1 MKRLIPLAALAGV
14 FAVVWVF
21 QSVWMSE
28 GLARDR
34 YNVVVISLDG
44 LRPDHMT
51 GAGYP
56 RPTTAG
62 IDKLAEDAV
71 RFRNVISPS
80 PGSLQAHASIFTST
94 NPGVHSA
101 DPARNLPLSED
112 WITLAEELQVHE
124 YDTVAFVDGGDLDPR
139 WNLNQGFSRYEVV
152 PKRET
157 EKETSFEKFRRKIYD
172 ANRYLAEREPEQP
185 FFLFFQSRILREPFL
200 PSYPRNQS
208 FDPDYPNFVERTI
221 TSDYLRKLE
230 RGEVRLD
237 STELRHIAAQ
247 YDGEIATV
255 DLFTEEWLTRL
266 FTGGEFLEN
275 TIFVLLSTQG
285 TELFEHGEIGGE
297 GTMFDTSLR
306 VPMYIWIP
314 GVSGRSVDSQ
324 VRLIDVMPTLY
335 DLLGIDPTEP
345 MQGKSLVTRIQGI
358 EDADLPAFSE
368 RFQTTYAVQSLRAD
382 GYRLLHD
389 RKLAAPVLFDTN
401 ADPLN
406 QVNIA
411 PQNPERTEAMKAK
424 LESMVRDDE
433 NFPRPTSAR
442 D

>member
-1 MKRLIPLAALAGV
+1 
-14 FAVVWVF
+14 
-21 QSVWMSE
+21 
-28 GLARDR
+28 
-34 YNVVVISLDG
+34 
-44 LRPDHMT
+44 
-51 GAGYP
+51 
-56 RPTTAG
+56 
-62 IDKLAEDAV
+62 
-71 RFRNVISPS
+71 
-80 PGSLQAHASIFTST
+80 
-94 NPGVHSA
+94 
-101 DPARNLPLSED
+101 
-112 WITLAEELQVHE
+112 
-124 YDTVAFVDGGDLDPR
+124 
-139 WNLNQGFSRYEVV
+139 
-152 PKRET
+152 
-157 EKETSFEKFRRKIYD
+157 
-172 ANRYLAEREPEQP
+172 
-185 FFLFFQSRILREPFL
+185 
-200 PSYPRNQS
+200 
-208 FDPDYPNFVERTI
+208 
-221 TSDYLRKLE
+221 
-230 RGEVRLD
+230 
-237 STELRHIAAQ
+237 
-247 YDGEIATV
+247 
-255 DLFTEEWLTRL
+255 
-266 FTGGEFLEN
+266 
-275 TIFVLLSTQG
+275 
-285 TELFEHGEIGGE
+285 
-297 GTMFDTSLR
+297 MFDTSLR